1 MSTFVLVPGFW
12 LGAWAWDDVARP
24 LREAGHTV
32 HAVTP
37 AGMAERAAEPGPE
50 VGVETHI
57 ADLTDLLTREDLWDV
72 VLVGHSGGSTAV
84 TGAADRMPERIRRV
98 VYLDSGPV
106 PDGAAL
112 GDLWEPEHRA
122 HVLATLVDGRHPLP
136 SWEELAAAG
145 SSADGLDEAARAAV
159 RERATDQP
167 AATFTE
173 PLRLTGAGADLPKAL
188 ISCSFPLEQV
198 RAMIASGHPYFAQ
211 LGGPEWELRELPTG
225 HWPMFSRPAETAAVL
240 AELAERVGPE
250 GSAAR

>member
-32 HAVTP
+32 HAVTLT
-37 AGMAERAAEPGPE
+37 GMAERSGEGGPE
-50 VGVETHI
+50 VGLEDHI
-57 ADLTDLLTREDLWDV
+57 ADVTGLLTREDLWDV
-72 VLVGHSGGSTAV
+72 VLVAHSGGSTPV
-84 TGAADRMPERIRRV
+84 TGAADRMPERIGRV
-98 VYLDSGPV
+98 VYVDSGPV

-112 GDLWEPEHRA
+112 GDLWEADHRA
-122 HVLATLVDGRHPLP
+122 RVMASLVDGRHPMP
-136 SWEELAAAG
+136 SWEEFAASG
-145 SSADGLDEAARAAV
+145 TSADGLDDATRAAV

-173 PLRLTGAGADLPKAL
+173 PLRLTGAGAALPKAL
-188 ISCSFPLEQV
+188 VSCSFPLEQV
-198 RAMIASGHPYFAQ
+198 RAMIASGHPYFSQ

-240 AELAERVGPE
+240 AELAKL
-250 GSAAR
+250 A